1 MKTNVIEHEIN
12 EWSDEV
18 ENLLKNM
25 AEKAQIWRLLNIEGQ
40 NHFKKNTICC

>member
-18 ENLLKNM
+18 ENLLKSIS
-25 AEKAQIWRLLNIEGQ
+25 EKSQIWRLLNIEDH
-40 NHFKKNTICC
+40 NHFSMYC

>member
-1 MKTNVIEHEIN
+1 MKTNIIEHEIN

-18 ENLLKNM
+18 ENLSRGI
-25 AEKAQIWRLLNIEGQ
+25 AEKAQIWRLLNIEDH